1 MTNKKEE
8 VVRDAEVVSTESG
21 VWSGR
26 REKEARAAKKIE
38 EVLVGE
44 GLALQPY
51 ISYSEYGVIPRVRL
65 VEHNPTINDE
75 GASEEQAETAGD
87 ADESTEPVTP

>member
-8 VVRDAEVVSTESG
+8 EIRDAEVVSTESDEQ
-21 VWSGR
+21 SKR
-26 REKEARAAKKIE
+26 REKEARVAKRIE
-38 EVLVGE
+38 EVLIGE

-51 ISYSEYGVIPRVRL
+51 ISYSEYGIIPRVRL
-65 VEHNPTINDE
+65 VEHKPIINDE
-75 GASEEQAETAGD
+75 GASEEQVETAGD